1 MKSDIARSLLSYR
14 GHKLAANEPLLILLK
29 VMGEEIIRTLPQDRD
44 RVKRILSEHG
54 CRISNDDPL
63 FLLLDLVQ
71 IQYLS
76 MVDRIRLRQRK
87 ETRRTWPL
95 AAALSV
101 GTGLVGLLA
110 GIWLSHGR
118 IGPGYVGVA
127 ATSFALA
134 GLCAGCGWLVW
145 RRGLPDGA

>member
-1 MKSDIARSLLSYR
+1 MKSDIARSLLGYR

-29 VMGEEIIRTLPQDRD
+29 VMDEEIIKTLPQDRD
-44 RVKRILSEHG
+44 RVKRILIEHG
-54 CRISNDDPL
+54 CRINNDDPL

-76 MVDRIRLRQRK
+76 MVDGIRLRRRQ

-95 AAALSV
+95 AAAMSA
-101 GTGLVGLLA
+101 GAGFVGLIA

-118 IGPGYVGVA
+118 VDLSYVGVA
-127 ATSFALA
+127 ATSMALA
-134 GLCAGCGWLVW
+134 GIGAACGLLVW
-145 RRGLPDGA
+145 RRGLSDGA

>member
-1 MKSDIARSLLSYR
+1 MKPDIARSLLGYR
-14 GHKLAANEPLLILLK
+14 GHKLAASEPLLILLK
-29 VMGEEIIRTLPQDRD
+29 VMGEEVIKTLPQDRD
-44 RVKRILSEHG
+44 RVKRILIEHG

-87 ETRRTWPL
+87 KARSAWPL
-95 AAALSV
+95 AAALSAGAGV
-101 GTGLVGLLA
+101 VGLFA
-110 GIWLSHGR
+110 GIWLANGR
-118 IGPGYVGVA
+118 IEPSYVGIA
-127 ATSFALA
+127 AISFGIS
-134 GLCAGCGWLVW
+134 GLCAGCGWLIW

>member
-1 MKSDIARSLLSYR
+1 MKPDIARSLLGYR

-29 VMGEEIIRTLPQDRD
+29 VVGEEVIKTLPQDRD
-44 RVKRILSEHG
+44 RVKRILIEHG
-54 CRISNDDPL
+54 CRINNDDPL

-87 ETRRTWPL
+87 EARSAGPL
-95 AAALSV
+95 AAALSA
-101 GTGLVGLLA
+101 GAGLVGLLA
-110 GIWLSHGR
+110 GIWLAHGR
-118 IGPGYVGVA
+118 IEPSYVGIA
-127 ATSFALA
+127 ATSFAIA
-134 GLCAGCGWLVW
+134 GLCAGCGWVVW